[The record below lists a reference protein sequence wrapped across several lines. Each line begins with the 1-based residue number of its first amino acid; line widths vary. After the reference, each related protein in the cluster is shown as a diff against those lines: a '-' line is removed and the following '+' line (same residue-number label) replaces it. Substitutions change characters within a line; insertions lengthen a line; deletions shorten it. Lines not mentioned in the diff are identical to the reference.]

1 MYRVYQVINGDTIQ
15 NIADRFNMTADELIS
30 LNGLMGE
37 VRPGELLVVPQGR
50 DSVFEVYVVQ
60 SGDNVYE
67 IARRY
72 NVDFNDLLRLNGLDE
87 DDYIYPNQELLV
99 PKQGVS
105 IYITEEEQTLKE
117 VSDRLGIT
125 PYEIIDQNETIYLLP
140 DQLIIYKKS

>member
-30 LNGLMGE
+30 LNGLMEE

-105 IYITEEEQTLKE
+105 IYITEDEQTLKE